1 MSSSVS
7 HPVAYFVILEK
18 VTNATICRHFL
29 CAAVKYLMQIA
40 LFRRSFVYS
49 LNGFMSKNKIAEEIE
64 IYQLLNS

>member
-7 HPVAYFVILEK
+7 HSVAYCVILEK
-18 VTNATICRHFL
+18 VTNTTICRHFL
-29 CAAVKYLMQIA
+29 CTAVKYLMQIA
-40 LFRRSFVYS
+40 LFRHCFLYS